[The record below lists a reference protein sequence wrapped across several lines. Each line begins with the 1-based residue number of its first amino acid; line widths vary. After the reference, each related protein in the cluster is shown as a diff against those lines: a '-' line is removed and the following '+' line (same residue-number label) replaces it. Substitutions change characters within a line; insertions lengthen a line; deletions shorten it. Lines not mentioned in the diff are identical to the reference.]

1 MLDQDTLDY
10 FIGEAYI
17 TRPLRPMKSGKEAT
31 VVLCEAH
38 PRTGRELIAIK
49 EYRPLEERGFR
60 ADKGYMA
67 ADIRTM
73 KNHRNKRA
81 IEKKT
86 DWGRQV
92 QEGLWIHR
100 EWERLGELHEAG
112 CAVPEPIAQ
121 GPRSIAMEY
130 IGSIDGAAPQL
141 HRIRMDRAQARR
153 AWDQIVANVE
163 RMLAANVI
171 HGDLSPYNI
180 LWWNDR
186 AVIIDFPQAVDPRSA
201 RNATD
206 LLERDLANV
215 AKHFERMGLRVDAG
229 SVAHGLWMG
238 FMFADL

>member
-1 MLDQDTLDY
+1 MLEQETLDY

-17 TRPLRPMKSGKEAT
+17 TRVVRPMKSGKEAT

-38 PRTGRELIAIK
+38 PRTGRDLIAIK

-67 ADIRTM
+67 ADIRTL
-73 KNHRNKRA
+73 KARDRRA
-81 IEKKT
+81 IQRKSA
-86 DWGRQV
+86 WGHQM

-100 EWERLGELHEAG
+100 EWERLVELHAAG

-130 IGSIDGAAPQL
+130 IGSQDTPAPQL
-141 HRIRMDRAQARR
+141 HRVRMDVRQARN
-153 AWDQIVANVE
+153 AWDQIVAGVE
-163 RMLAANVI
+163 RMLATNVI
-171 HGDLSPYNI
+171 HGDLSAYNI
-180 LWWNDR
+180 LWWHDR
-186 AVIIDFPQAVDPRSA
+186 AVIIDLPQAVDPRSA
-201 RNATD
+201 RDATE

-215 AKHFERMGLRVDAG
+215 ARHFERMGLRVDAS